1 MMQLSLVAS
10 HMNAQLAA
18 QPGASAA
25 LLTSVGVAV
34 VALLIG
40 AFAWGRRIRSR
51 EPGPPR
57 PDEQPRLPYGK
68 AVGDVVERREPDALP
83 RTHRRRKPNELK
95 GNGIESR
102 PASSRS
108 DRTR

>member
-1 MMQLSLVAS
+1 
-10 HMNAQLAA
+10 MNTQPAA
-18 QPGASAA
+18 HPSASAA

-57 PDEQPRLPYGK
+57 PDEQPRLPNGQ
-68 AVGDVVERREPDALP
+68 AVGDVVERREPDDLP
-83 RTHRRRKPNELK
+83 RTHRRRKPHELN

-102 PASSRS
+102 PASGRHDRSR
-108 DRTR
+108 